1 MGLEQIVNV
10 QISRQTGGVT
20 QAGFGTPMILGNT
33 SSELTVGQIKTY
45 SSLTAV
51 LEDFASSDAEY
62 VAASKIF
69 AQTPKPPQIKIA
81 RHIALVAQ
89 VSTHTPNV
97 SSQTV
102 QAFTVTINGT
112 LFSFTSDSDPTAA
125 EVVTGLISLI
135 NAGTEPVTASGTTT
149 LILTADNAG
158 QPFTIA
164 NSANMPAT
172 SSTASVGYPEAFAAI
187 SAVDDDWY
195 AVVGTVKTQ
204 WAILAIAAYIE
215 TQRKIYGVSIE
226 EADALDIAEEGDTGS
241 LLKIGNYFRT
251 FWMYSAVSET
261 YPEAAWFGRVLPL
274 SPGSETW
281 AYKTLAGVATD
292 NLSSGQIA
300 SLKDKNGNY
309 YTVVG
314 GVSIM
319 IDGKV
324 AGGEWVDVIRF
335 IDWLQ
340 ARIQE
345 RIFGSVVRLD
355 KIPYT
360 DGGIAIVDNDL
371 KSVLKDGQ
379 DVGGIAADTVDA
391 NGNPLPGFTTTFPRA
406 FAVSANDKAARTL
419 TGSFTAKL
427 AGAIH
432 AVTINGTVTL

>member
-20 QAGFGTPMILGNT
+20 QAGFGTPLIFGNT
-33 SSELTVGQIKTY
+33 SSDLTVGQVKTY
-45 SSLTAV
+45 SSLAAV
-51 LEDFASSDAEY
+51 LEDFSSSDAEY
-62 VAASKIF
+62 KAANNIF
-69 AQTPKPPQIKIA
+69 AQTPHPPRIKIA

-102 QAFTVTINGT
+102 QVFSVTINGT
-112 LFSFTSDSDPTAA
+112 VFAFTSDSDPTAA
-125 EVVTGLISLI
+125 EVVTGISALV
-135 NAGTEPVTASGTTT
+135 NAGSEPVTASGSTT
-149 LILTADNAG
+149 LILTADNPG
-158 QPFTIA
+158 QSFTIA

-172 SSTASVGYPEAFAAI
+172 SSTANVGYPEAFAAV
-187 SAVDDDWY
+187 SDADDDWY
-195 AVVGTVKTQ
+195 AVVATAKTE

-215 TQRKIYGVSIE
+215 AQRRIVFFSSE
-226 EADALDIAEEGDTGS
+226 DAELLDIAEDEDLGS
-241 LLKIGNYFRT
+241 LLKTSNYFRSAL
-251 FWMYSAVSET
+251 MYSGVQEN
-261 YPEAAWFGRVLPL
+261 YPEAGWFGRVLPL

-281 AYKTLAGVATD
+281 AYKTLAGIATD
-292 NLSSGQIA
+292 NLSAGDIA
-300 SLKDKNGNY
+300 SLEDKNVNY
-309 YTVVG
+309 YISLAG
-314 GVSIM
+314 KSIM
-319 IDGKV
+319 LTGKV
-324 AGGEWVDVIRF
+324 AGGEWIDVIRF

-345 RIFGSVVRLD
+345 RIFGSITRLD

-360 DGGIAIVDNDL
+360 DAGIAIIDNDL
-371 KSVLKDGQ
+371 RAVLKDGQ

-391 NGNPLPGFTTTFPRA
+391 DGNPLPGFTTSFPRA

>member
-20 QAGFGTPMILGNT
+20 QAGFGTPLILGNT
-33 SSELTVGQIKTY
+33 SSDLTVGQIKTY
-45 SSLTAV
+45 TTLAAV
-51 LEDFASSDAEY
+51 LEDFSSSDAEY

-69 AQTPKPPQIKIA
+69 GQTPRPKQIKIA

-97 SSQTV
+97 TSQTV
-102 QAFTVTINGT
+102 QAFSVTINGT
-112 LFSFTSDSDPTAA
+112 VFSFTSDSDPTAA
-125 EVVTGLISLI
+125 EVVTGLIALI
-135 NAGTEPVTASGTTT
+135 NAGSEPVTASGTST

-164 NSANMPAT
+164 QSANMPAT

-187 SAVDDDWY
+187 SNVDDDWY
-195 AVVGTVKTQ
+195 AVIGTVKTP
-204 WAILAIAAYIE
+204 WAILAIADYIE

-241 LLKIGNYFRT
+241 LLKIANYFRT
-251 FWMYSAVSET
+251 FWMYSLVSET

-274 SPGSETW
+274 APGSETW
-281 AYKTLAGVATD
+281 AFKTLAGVSVDTLTA
-292 NLSSGQIA
+292 SGIA

-309 YTVVG
+309 YISLG
-314 GVSIM
+314 GKSIM
-319 IDGKV
+319 LDGKV
-324 AGGEWVDVIRF
+324 AGGEWIDVMRF

-345 RIFGSVVRLD
+345 RIFGTISRLD

-360 DGGIAIVDNDL
+360 DGGIGIIDNDL
-371 KSVLKDGQ
+371 RAVLKDGQ

-391 NGNPLPGFTTTFPRA
+391 DGVPVPGFTTTFPRA

-432 AVTINGTVTL
+432 AIEISGTVTL